1 MLHKKGTARSTKPER
16 LHHYPAN
23 SMARNTA
30 GLQKKA
36 IVTIAENAHTLHSPT
51 NYAIHAAEIMPKCP
65 FPSSKKRPQKPEQPT
80 DNMSSN
86 RFPPLNLPMI
96 SSQIRTSEN
105 GRLEIFDPQRHKFV
119 TLTAEEWVRQH
130 FVLFL
135 VHHLGYPSSLI
146 ANEISLNIGG
156 VTRRCDTV
164 IYSPK
169 GGKPLIIVEYKA
181 PSITITQGV
190 FEQIRSYNSALH
202 AEYLIVSNGMRHF
215 CCHMDYQSMTA
226 SFLPEIPHWKDVLP
240 TSKV

>member
-1 MLHKKGTARSTKPER
+1 
-16 LHHYPAN
+16 
-23 SMARNTA
+23 
-30 GLQKKA
+30 
-36 IVTIAENAHTLHSPT
+36 
-51 NYAIHAAEIMPKCP
+51 
-65 FPSSKKRPQKPEQPT
+65 
-80 DNMSSN
+80 MSSD